1 MRVYSA
7 HKTAGRFA
15 PKIIN
20 KKFRFVLKR
29 GKCGSIFKTNLDIF
43 IIFRETKA
51 FFCEILLSLPLRK
64 CGLKCRFHGKFCNQF
79 SSLPLRKCGLKS
91 CEFETGEDVYG
102 HFPCGSV
109 D

>member
-51 FFCEILLSLPLRK
+51 FFCEILLSLPLWER
-64 CGLKCRFHGKFCNQF
+64 GLKSYMGNLIPAY
-79 SSLPLRKCGLKS
+79 SMSLPLWERGLKS
-91 CEFETGEDVYG
+91 VVMKKDRKQIRRS
-102 HFPCGSV
+102 PCGSV

>member
-7 HKTAGRFA
+7 HKTAERFA

-51 FFCEILLSLPLRK
+51 FFCEILLSLPLWER
-64 CGLKCRFHGKFCNQF
+64 
-79 SSLPLRKCGLKS
+79 GLKS
-91 CEFETGEDVYG
+91 PIAYVVFCHTCRS
-102 HFPCGSV
+102 PCGSV

>member
-51 FFCEILLSLPLRK
+51 FFCEILLSLPLWER
-64 CGLKCRFHGKFCNQF
+64 GLKYRRHLDTLASKHVILAANVLYLWQ
-79 SSLPLRKCGLKS
+79 
-91 CEFETGEDVYG
+91 
-102 HFPCGSV
+102 
-109 D
+109 

>member
-51 FFCEILLSLPLRK
+51 FFCEILLSLPLWER
-64 CGLKCRFHGKFCNQF
+64 GLKYVNLLSEPELLCR
-79 SSLPLRKCGLKS
+79 SS
-91 CEFETGEDVYG
+91 
-102 HFPCGSV
+102 CGSE

>member
-51 FFCEILLSLPLRK
+51 FFCEILLSLPSWE
-64 CGLKCRFHGKFCNQF
+64 CGLKLLK
-79 SSLPLRKCGLKS
+79 LWGLMRTKS
-91 CEFETGEDVYG
+91 RS
-102 HFPCGSV
+102 PRGSV